1 MNLSQNKDKGVI
13 KSKSLVDLLNKK
25 VELKTELIRL
35 KKEKKQ
41 PKKQEVLTESIAMI
55 DEFLSKHKIQ
65 KKY

>member
-65 KKY
+65 K

>member
-25 VELKTELIRL
+25 VVLKTELIRL

-65 KKY
+65 K

>member
-1 MNLSQNKDKGVI
+1 MNLSQNKDKGII
-13 KSKSLVDLLNKK
+13 KSKSLIDLLNKK

-65 KKY
+65 K

>member
-1 MNLSQNKDKGVI
+1 MNLSHNKDKGVI

-55 DEFLSKHKIQ
+55 YEFLSKHKIQ
-65 KKY
+65 K

>member
-1 MNLSQNKDKGVI
+1 MNLSQNKDKGII

-65 KKY
+65 K

>member
-1 MNLSQNKDKGVI
+1 MNLSQNKDKGII

-35 KKEKKQ
+35 KRQKEQ
-41 PKKQEVLTESIAMI
+41 PKKQELLVESIAMI

-65 KKY
+65 K